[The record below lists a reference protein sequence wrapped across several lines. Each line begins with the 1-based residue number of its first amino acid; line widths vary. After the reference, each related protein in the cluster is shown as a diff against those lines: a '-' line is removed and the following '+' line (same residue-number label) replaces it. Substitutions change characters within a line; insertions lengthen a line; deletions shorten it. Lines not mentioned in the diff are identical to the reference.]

1 MIKTFILLL
10 FIFLGKTV
18 ICQQYVYNN
27 PKDSSQN
34 FYILRLP
41 KESIK
46 GLLVLNARNLSDS
59 SNQKAQKLG
68 ICILTIVPTARP
80 LENLTSNAVL
90 NKMDQIIGTVI
101 RQYKIP
107 SHNLIIGECPLP
119 ELVPSDIP
127 NIVMQINPRKGLNR
141 PQYLPWTHHLTMKDC
156 TMWQ

>member
-1 MIKTFILLL
+1 MIKTFIILL

-59 SNQKAQKLG
+59 SNQKAQEWG

-80 LENLTSNAVL
+80 LENLNSIAVIH
-90 NKMDQIIGTVI
+90 KMDQIIGSVI

-107 SHNLIIGECPLP
+107 PHNLIIGGMSVAGTGAIRYTEYCYANKSKEGIKPAAVFAVDPPLDY
-119 ELVPSDIP
+119 ERLY
-127 NIVMQINPRKGLNR
+127 N
-141 PQYLPWTHHLTMKDC
+141 
-156 TMWQ
+156 